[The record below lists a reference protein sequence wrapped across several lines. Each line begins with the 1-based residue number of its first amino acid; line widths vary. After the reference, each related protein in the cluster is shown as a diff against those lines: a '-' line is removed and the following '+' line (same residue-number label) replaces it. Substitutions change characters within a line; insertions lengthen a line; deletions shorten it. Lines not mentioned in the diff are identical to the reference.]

1 MLTADDI
8 QVVPRCA
15 CYLLWATFQTRPPHK
30 RIVCFAYEW
39 IGLNELHQT
48 FGSEALKLL

>member
-15 CYLLWATFQTRPPHK
+15 CYLLWATFQRDPRTRESFVLHTN
-30 RIVCFAYEW
+30 
-39 IGLNELHQT
+39 GLD
-48 FGSEALKLL
+48 